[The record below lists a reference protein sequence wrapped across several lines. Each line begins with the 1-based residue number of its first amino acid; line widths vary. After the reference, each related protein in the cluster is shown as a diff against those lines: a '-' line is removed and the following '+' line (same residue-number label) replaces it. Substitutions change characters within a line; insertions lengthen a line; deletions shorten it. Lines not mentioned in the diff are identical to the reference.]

1 MLLNYQA
8 AMCRKDLRILI
19 DKYGDTENDYETG
32 GGYICLRQI
41 IDLLANGV
49 KNIHI
54 YSMNKPEIAK
64 GIQDNL
70 KGIIL

>member
-8 AMCRKDLRILI
+8 QCALERFKNII
-19 DKYGDTENDYETG
+19 DKYGDTENAMKQAGVIYASD
-32 GGYICLRQI
+32 QI